1 MLWGGPSDVS
11 SGQAQAFGEPLQT
24 TVCDSICRCR
34 YISSFCSLI
43 LTAKPPVF
51 LLLFLFSSFQPEAVR
66 GSSTG
71 QQAQPIHPSLFL
83 ISIA

>member
-34 YISSFCSLI
+34 YISSFYSLI
-43 LTAKPPVF
+43 LTAKPPTF
-51 LLLFLFSSFQPEAVR
+51 FHLFSLKQYVNL
-66 GSSTG
+66 